1 MEGSRQ
7 VPRDDLDIDR
17 PDRGNR
23 RGNLILLAVFL
34 LICSLLFIPALKIVL
49 EDPSKRPLA
58 LVAVLAILALLTVL
72 FTLPKRRWEDH
83 HADLGQIEDR
93 HEPPEEAEQGINEVA
108 ALTELRALALRRV
121 QLRQRK
127 DDREMKSAMRSPE
140 VLMALVGD
148 DLIEEL
154 ILEDP
159 RYLAWKMGQG
169 EFMDAYERLLARVEA
184 WK

>member
-1 MEGSRQ
+1 M
-7 VPRDDLDIDR
+7 
-17 PDRGNR
+17 
-23 RGNLILLAVFL
+23 LLAAFL

-49 EDPSKRPLA
+49 EDPSMRPLA
-58 LVAVLAILALLTVL
+58 LVAILAILALLTVL
-72 FTLPKRRWEDH
+72 LTLPKRRWEDH
-83 HADLGQIEDR
+83 HANLDRIEE
-93 HEPPEEAEQGINEVA
+93 HQEPPEEMDKEINEVT

-148 DLIEEL
+148 EMIEEL

>member
-1 MEGSRQ
+1 M
-7 VPRDDLDIDR
+7 
-17 PDRGNR
+17 
-23 RGNLILLAVFL
+23 LAAFL

-49 EDPSKRPLA
+49 EDPSMRPLA
-58 LVAVLAILALLTVL
+58 LVAILAILALLTVL
-72 FTLPKRRWEDH
+72 LTLPKRRWEDH
-83 HADLGQIEDR
+83 HANLDRIEEH
-93 HEPPEEAEQGINEVA
+93 HEPPEEMGKEINEVT

-148 DLIEEL
+148 EMIEEL

>member
-1 MEGSRQ
+1 M
-7 VPRDDLDIDR
+7 PRDELDIDR
-17 PDRGNR
+17 PNRSNR
-23 RGNLILLAVFL
+23 RGNLLLLAVFL
-34 LICSLLFIPALKIVL
+34 LICSLLFVPALKMVL
-49 EDPSKRPLA
+49 EDPSQRPLA

-72 FTLPKRRWEDH
+72 LTLPRRRWEDY
-83 HADLGQIEDR
+83 HADLG
-93 HEPPEEAEQGINEVA
+93 HVEEHRDAPAATDKELNEVT

-121 QLRQRK
+121 QLRRRK
-127 DDREMKSAMRSPE
+127 DDREMKSAMRTPE

-148 DLIEEL
+148 EMIEEL

-169 EFMDAYERLLARVEA
+169 EFLDAYERLLARVEA